1 MDLILWRHADAE
13 DGPYDMER
21 ALTPKGVRQAQ
32 RVGQWLNH
40 KLPESCQI
48 LVSPARRAVQTAQAI
63 GRKFTIV
70 NALAPNAHPEALL
83 LAANWPN
90 SLEPV
95 LLVGHQPTL
104 GQVAALLLAEN
115 EQDWNV
121 RKANVWWMSQRGEA
135 PNIKTFLK
143 LVTSPE
149 FIEK

>member
-13 DGPYDMER
+13 DGPIDMAR
-21 ALTPKGVRQAQ
+21 ALTPKGVKQAQ
-32 RVGQWLNH
+32 RVGHWLAR
-40 KLPESCQI
+40 KLPANCRIFS
-48 LVSPARRAVQTAQAI
+48 SPAQRALQTAQAI
-63 GRKFTIV
+63 GRKFVVV
-70 NALAPNAHPEALL
+70 NTLAPNAHPEALL

-90 SLEPV
+90 SQEPV

-121 RKANVWWMSQRGEA
+121 RKANVWWISQRGEA
-135 PNIKTFLK
+135 PDTKTFLK
-143 LVTSPE
+143 MVTSPE